1 MESGKF
7 RFFSHKCVP
16 PRDYIMGYESWSP
29 EGSRK
34 KAKAI
39 TYYMPV
45 LCPGLMSRYVI
56 FTKYT
61 PGN

>member
-45 LCPGLMSRYVI
+45 FALGLCHVM
-56 FTKYT
+56 
-61 PGN
+61 